1 MFDEKSGTF
10 ISIYL
15 NNGSQRSKCAS
26 HFSDSE
32 YIFSG
37 VSQFKTNT
45 EYQNSRKSSFKSK

>member
-1 MFDEKSGTF
+1 MFDQKSGTF

-37 VSQFKTNT
+37 VSQFQTNT